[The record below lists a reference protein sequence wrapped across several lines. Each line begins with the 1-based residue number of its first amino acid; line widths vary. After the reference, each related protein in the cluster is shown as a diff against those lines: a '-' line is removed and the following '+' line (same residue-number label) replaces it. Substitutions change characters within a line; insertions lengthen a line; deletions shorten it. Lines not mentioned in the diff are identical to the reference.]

1 MRGGAQARLRFK
13 VGTNG
18 MASIYLDRARRYQK
32 AIRLALLKEWDPI
45 GVGDIP
51 EAQDEYDS
59 YVYHIY
65 GLLIRRRPKQEIV
78 DYLWELETEQMGL
91 PGNWQRAEWFAER
104 LLLIAKQM
112 DEDSEATPPPG
123 SPT

>member
-1 MRGGAQARLRFK
+1 QTA
-13 VGTNG
+13 
-18 MASIYLDRARRYQK
+18 
-32 AIRLALLKEWDPI
+32 
-45 GVGDIP
+45 P
-51 EAQDEYDS
+51 EARDFRLSEETGD
-59 YVYHIY
+59 
-65 GLLIRRRPKQEIV
+65 GAM
-78 DYLWELETEQMGL
+78 ETEQMGL